1 MLFAPR
7 AIYELL
13 LLGLYCQYSVT
24 VWDSYNVFSECE
36 STGILWCFDILLLL
50 C

>member
-13 LLGLYCQYSVT
+13 LLGLHSQYSVT
-24 VWDSYNVFSECE
+24 VWDS
-36 STGILWCFDILLLL
+36 
-50 C
+50 